1 MLPRRGQGEIEGIDE
16 TTEPKTRSAGAVA
29 ASPGRYGVLLLLLVT
44 TYLMNAFS
52 TGRLIDALQIV
63 LFGGAAV
70 LALRN
75 SEASRRTVYLVLLA
89 LVGGTVIMLI
99 LSLSLT
105 TGDEGTG
112 VANVWTGLI
121 LLFAVVVIVRRVL
134 SFDTVTIQSIY
145 GVLSAYLIV
154 GLMFAA
160 FYAAIDHLT
169 GTPFFVPGQGKD
181 ITQNFQY
188 FSFTTLTTLGY
199 GDFTAASDGGR
210 AVAVLEALT
219 GQIFLATLVARLVA
233 AYRGP
238 VERQR

>member
-1 MLPRRGQGEIEGIDE
+1 
-16 TTEPKTRSAGAVA
+16 
-29 ASPGRYGVLLLLLVT
+29 
-44 TYLMNAFS
+44 
-52 TGRLIDALQIV
+52 
-63 LFGGAAV
+63 
-70 LALRN
+70 RN

-89 LVGGTVIMLI
+89 LAGGMVIMLI

-145 GVLSAYLIV
+145 PVLSAYLII

-188 FSFTTLTTLGY
+188 FSFTMLTTLGY
-199 GDFTAASDGGR
+199 GDFIVASDGGR

-219 GQIFLATLVARLVA
+219 GQIFLATLVARL
-233 AYRGP
+233 
-238 VERQR
+238 